1 MKLKLGPGLGLLCA
15 CLMLGAC
22 RPAAGWR
29 WERAEGGLPQQA
41 AFLAL
46 AADPSDPSRLWAGY
60 YAFGGLAT
68 SRDGGQTWITGAQGL
83 GDNAVFDLLAF
94 PGGRVWAATRD
105 GLLQSGD
112 GGSSWHPAAGLPPA
126 PVYALAADATG
137 RIYAGLDD
145 AGPYRQEAG
154 GDRWTAL
161 GAGAEKL
168 ASAAVLALAV
178 SPDGATL
185 YAGSGGQGLFASR
198 DAGRTWSIAFPDAYA
213 PDLAL
218 DPARPATAVASLRDR
233 LVRTRDGGQTWTIVP
248 VPWARD
254 EVVSLL
260 WSDPIEKPDS
270 RLWAGTG
277 RGRVYLSRDGGD
289 TWLEGGDGLPAS
301 GGVLALGRA
310 GDRLVAGTWTGV
322 YASDDDGRTWT
333 YLSPALGFP
342 FANALLPTRDGL
354 LLGARGGLF
363 RWQPAERA
371 WKPVMADPPPGG
383 VMALAAAP
391 SDARIVYAGMADG
404 GVYRSQDGGAQWAPV
419 VPDKKFGIRAL
430 VVAPDDPNHVYALA
444 FWERMYESV
453 DGGQH
458 WRARWTGLGVTT
470 EAISLARDPL
480 DPLTLYLGAFEG
492 LYRSRYGGQ
501 DWQPAGH
508 ALDGQTVLALVAR
521 TAPGDGPAASIL
533 YIGATRGTYRSLDG
547 GDTVQPW
554 GQGLEGLSVT
564 ALLFDPNDPQAVYA
578 GTAYAGLYRSADGGQ
593 TWQPFG
599 PDGLDGEIVEALAWG
614 PGGELFAATPGGVWM
629 GSRE

>member
-1 MKLKLGPGLGLLCA
+1 MKLRFSPGLGLLCA
-15 CLMLGAC
+15 CLLLAAC
-22 RPAAGWR
+22 QPTAGWH
-29 WERAEGGLPQQA
+29 WERAEAGLPQQA

-46 AADPSDPSRLWAGY
+46 AADPSDPGRLWAGY
-60 YAFGGLAT
+60 YATGGLAT
-68 SRDGGQTWITGAQGL
+68 SRDGGQTWTSGAQGL
-83 GDNAVFDLLAF
+83 GDNPVFDLLAT
-94 PGGRVWAATRD
+94 PGGRLWAATRD

-112 GGSSWHPAAGLPPA
+112 GGTSWRPVAGLPPA

-145 AGPYRQEAG
+145 SGPYRQEAG

-161 GAGAEKL
+161 GAGNEKL
-168 ASAAVLALAV
+168 ATTAVLALTVA
-178 SPDGATL
+178 PDGATL

-198 DAGRTWSIAFPDAYA
+198 DAGRTWSAAFPDAYA

-260 WSDPIEKPDS
+260 WLQKPDS

-301 GGVLALGRA
+301 GGVLALSRA
-310 GDRLVAGTWTGV
+310 GDRLIAGTWTGV
-322 YASDDDGRTWT
+322 YASGDDGRTWT
-333 YLSPALGFP
+333 YLSPLLGFP
-342 FANALLPTRDGL
+342 FANALLSTRAGL
-354 LLGARGGLF
+354 LLATRGGLF

-371 WKPVMADPPPGG
+371 WTAVMADPPPGG

-391 SDARIVYAGMADG
+391 SDAQVVYAGMVDG
-404 GVYRSQDGGAQWAPV
+404 GVYRSQDGGAHWAPV

-430 VVAPDDPNHVYALA
+430 AVAPDDPDHVYALA
-444 FWERMYESV
+444 FWERMYESG

-458 WRARWTGLGVTT
+458 WRARWAGLGVTT

-501 DWQPAGH
+501 DWQSVGH
-508 ALDGQTVLALVAR
+508 ALDGQTVLSLAAR
-521 TAPGDGPAASIL
+521 PAPGDGPAASIL
-533 YIGATRGTYRSLDG
+533 YIGATGGVYRSLDG
-547 GDTVQPW
+547 GDSVLPW
-554 GQGLEGLSVT
+554 GRGLEGLSVT
-564 ALLFDPNDPQAVYA
+564 ALLFDPDDPQAVYA
-578 GTAYAGLYRSADGGQ
+578 GTAYAGLYRSADGGA

-599 PDGLDGEIVEALAWG
+599 PSGLDGEIVEALAWG
-614 PGGELFAATPGGVWM
+614 PAGELAVATAHGVWM